1 MTWLYTTV
9 GIKYNPNDS
18 REKLDKY
25 NSLFDYVKL
34 TISSN
39 KLSGIGSYSL
49 KPGYEAF
56 IDFTAKEYADKF
68 IEVTKKEGLIKT
80 EISNK
85 KYTPHTI
92 KPLTNKVDM
101 SVFSEKEKQ
110 IIEQMKERFKSS
122 TAREVEMT
130 AKNEP
135 PYKMVKSGEIIPY
148 HLAFYRNSFDE
159 MSLGN
164 EDLST

>member
-1 MTWLYTTV
+1 M
-9 GIKYNPNDS
+9 I
-18 REKLDKY
+18 EKDIPGFPGLV
-25 NSLFDYVKL
+25 LAF
-34 TISSN
+34 
-39 KLSGIGSYSL
+39 SGIEHGPMPKANGTSPKKLANRDGFVSSL
-49 KPGYEAF
+49 GFDAGRICQAKLVHGDEVAF
-56 IDFTAKEYADKF
+56 VSD
-68 IEVTKKEGLIKT
+68 
-80 EISNK
+80 
-85 KYTPHTI
+85 P
-92 KPLTNKVDM
+92 
-101 SVFSEKEKQ
+101 EK

>member
-1 MTWLYTTV
+1 MPT
-9 GIKYNPNDS
+9 
-18 REKLDKY
+18 
-25 NSLFDYVKL
+25 
-34 TISSN
+34 
-39 KLSGIGSYSL
+39 
-49 KPGYEAF
+49 
-56 IDFTAKEYADKF
+56 DFYKHITRME
-68 IEVTKKEGLIKT
+68 KEGLIKT